1 MVSGE
6 LSDRQSVREK
16 PILARLKLIIG
27 AGTASMTPP
36 LGPNLGQYG
45 INSIEFFND
54 FNTETKELFDTE
66 YYKNEV
72 EAAKGG
78 NVYIE
83 KDKLLKDC
91 FKIAILICTF
101 NKEEKQW
108 ETIDKKYLRIKV
120 KTNEILNCFTTE
132 GPIFIGQLLSINGSE
147 YNNLRQYAIEHNG
160 RFVQNVN
167 SNQVK
172 MLFGNIQPLVINN
185 TMLIVKAATIE
196 EFNKAID
203 FLKQYA
209 AQILPLN
216 ILLPESEPITENEKV
231 IQLKDKKNIQKIY
244 YRFLRDEQYV
254 EVVKQMKQIQVQE
267 KEKKEFIKEDAL
279 KAFTKM
285 DRHARGGKKKRKTLL
300 TGYPQKKGFC
310 VRVYETKPKKP
321 NSAIRKVAKVTIKLK
336 NKKKNLIAYIPG
348 FGPHN
353 LQQLSTVLIRGGR
366 CQDLPG
372 VKYRLIRKQY
382 DFQMGERYPRS
393 NRRSKFSVK
402 NEKRVAKKGTAV
414 KIG

>member
-1 MVSGE
+1 MTYISKKQAMKKV
-6 LSDRQSVREK
+6 LVREK
-16 PILARLKLIIG
+16 PILVRLKLLIG

-54 FNTETKELFDTE
+54 FNTETKELFETGMALRVILWINVMKAFYFELQMPKISNILKE
-66 YYKNEV
+66 YYKTEV

-83 KDKLLKDC
+83 KDRLLKDC

-120 KTNEILNCFTTE
+120 LEILGTCRSCKIYKTNEILNCFTTE

-147 YNNLRQYAIEHNG
+147 YNNLRQYAIEHNVQ
-160 RFVQNVN
+160 FVHVN

-216 ILLPESEPITENEKV
+216 ILLPDSEPIKTNEKG
-231 IQLKDKKNIQKIY
+231 IHLKEIDKKKIY
-244 YRFLRDEQYV
+244 YRFLREEQYV
-254 EVVKQMKQIQVQE
+254 EIIKQIKVQE

-285 DRHARGGKKKRKTLL
+285 LQTNI
-300 TGYPQKKGFC
+300 
-310 VRVYETKPKKP
+310 V
-321 NSAIRKVAKVTIKLK
+321 LK
-336 NKKKNLIAYIPG
+336 N
-348 FGPHN
+348 
-353 LQQLSTVLIRGGR
+353 
-366 CQDLPG
+366 
-372 VKYRLIRKQY
+372 VKLLKILNDYSK
-382 DFQMGERYPRS
+382 S
-393 NRRSKFSVK
+393 NQ
-402 NEKRVAKKGTAV
+402 G
-414 KIG
+414 

>member
-1 MVSGE
+1 MTYISKKQAMKKV
-6 LSDRQSVREK
+6 LVREK
-16 PILARLKLIIG
+16 PILVRLKLLIG

-54 FNTETKELFDTE
+54 FNTETKELFETGMALRVILWINVMKAFYFELQMPKISNLLKE

-83 KDKLLKDC
+83 KDRLLKDC

-120 KTNEILNCFTTE
+120 LEILGTCRSLYKYQKKTNEILNCFTTE

-147 YNNLRQYAIEHNG
+147 YNNLRQYAIEHNV
-160 RFVQNVN
+160 RFVHVN

-244 YRFLRDEQYV
+244 YLIYHQI
-254 EVVKQMKQIQVQE
+254 VKK
-267 KEKKEFIKEDAL
+267 
-279 KAFTKM
+279 
-285 DRHARGGKKKRKTLL
+285 
-300 TGYPQKKGFC
+300 
-310 VRVYETKPKKP
+310 
-321 NSAIRKVAKVTIKLK
+321 
-336 NKKKNLIAYIPG
+336 
-348 FGPHN
+348 
-353 LQQLSTVLIRGGR
+353 
-366 CQDLPG
+366 
-372 VKYRLIRKQY
+372 
-382 DFQMGERYPRS
+382 
-393 NRRSKFSVK
+393 
-402 NEKRVAKKGTAV
+402 
-414 KIG
+414 